1 MAKIYSLLAYFL
13 VGVGLSGLLSYTI
26 RITDKLH
33 KAGLSLIV
41 LIIVTLLLLIL
52 LDDAIKT
59 HLQTNY
65 YTYIL
70 YVVGFALVLLAGG
83 VIQWF

>member
-13 VGVGLSGLLSYTI
+13 IGVGTTGLLSYTI

-33 KAGLSLIV
+33 KAGMALIV
-41 LIIVTLLLLIL
+41 LIFLTLIILIV

-59 HLQTNY
+59 HLNTSY

-70 YVVGFALVLLAGG
+70 YVVGFALILLAGG

>member
-1 MAKIYSLLAYFL
+1 MARIYQLLAYFL

-26 RITDKLH
+26 RISEKLH

-41 LIIVTLLLLIL
+41 LIILTLILLIL

-59 HLQTNY
+59 HLQTSY

-70 YVVGFALVLLAGG
+70 YVVGFALVILAGG

>member
-1 MAKIYSLLAYFL
+1 MARIYQLLAYFL
-13 VGVGLSGLLSYTI
+13 VGVGISGLLSYTI
-26 RITDKLH
+26 RITEKLH

-41 LIIVTLLLLIL
+41 LIFLALIILIL
-52 LDDAIKT
+52 LDDAIKM

-70 YVVGFALVLLAGG
+70 YVAGFALVVLVGG